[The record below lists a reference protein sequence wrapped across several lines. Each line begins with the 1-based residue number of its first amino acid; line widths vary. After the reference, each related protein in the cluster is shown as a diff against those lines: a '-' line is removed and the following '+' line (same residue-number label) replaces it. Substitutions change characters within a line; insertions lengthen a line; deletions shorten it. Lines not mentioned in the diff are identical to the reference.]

1 MVGARASLTGES
13 GMDSVDL
20 DVLKTS
26 LKWLQDGHQ
35 ATLATVVRTWGSAPR
50 PIGAM
55 TVIRDDGLVTGS
67 VSGGCVED
75 DMIDRVKA
83 GTVAAKGPE
92 LVVYGVTREQ
102 AERFGLPCG
111 GTLELVCERLGPQS
125 GMQQVVDAV
134 TRHEVVA
141 RRLDLDS
148 GRAEVKPADG
158 ADTVEFD
165 GKVLTTL
172 HGPRW
177 RLIIIGAGQLSRYL
191 AQFAQALDYQVTICD
206 PREEYADGWD
216 LPGASLSKEM
226 PDDIVREM
234 GMDPHTAVV
243 AATHD
248 PKLDDMALLE
258 ALRSSAFYVG
268 AIGSRA
274 NNKKRRERLI
284 EHFDMTAAELD
295 RLHGPIGLSIGGKTP
310 PEIAVA
316 IVAEMTAVRNG
327 ASLKRAEKGTVIA
340 EPADPF
346 ACSAAA

>member
-1 MVGARASLTGES
+1 
-13 GMDSVDL
+13 MDSVDL

-26 LKWLQDGHQ
+26 LNWLQNGHQ
-35 ATLATVVRTWGSAPR
+35 ATLVTVVRTWGSAPR

-75 DMIDRVKA
+75 DLIDKVKA
-83 GTVAAKGPE
+83 GAVAVRGPE

-125 GMQQVVDAV
+125 GLRQVVDAV
-134 TRHEVVA
+134 SRHEVVT
-141 RRLDLDS
+141 RRLDLAS
-148 GRAEVKPADG
+148 GGVEIEPGDR

-165 GKVLTTL
+165 GKVLTTV

-177 RLIIIGAGQLSRYL
+177 RLIIIGAGQLSRYV

-206 PREEYADGWD
+206 PREDYANGWD
-216 LPGASLSKEM
+216 LPGATLSREM
-226 PDDIVREM
+226 PDDVIREM
-234 GMDPHTAVV
+234 NMDAHTAVV

-274 NNKKRRERLI
+274 NNKKRRERLV
-284 EHFDMTAAELD
+284 EHFDMTASELD

-316 IVAEMTAVRNG
+316 ILAEMTAVRHG
-327 ASLKRAEKGTVIA
+327 AALRRAEKGTVMA
-340 EPADPF
+340 ESVDPF